1 MSLKSNLKNQI
12 VKGYYKQTEH
22 ETEDIINV
30 SINYINANSV
40 NIYYTLSILN
50 KLIYDPP
57 NPVRSIPKIAKTIF
71 TKNDI
76 ILNNPEDYRVC
87 ITRLSI
93 PSNAIP
99 LFLFPVEEASF
110 TISLT
115 YVNGPVNVQYT
126 KNINYI
132 QSNIGDPYERFQPV
146 YYIQEMLNF
155 VNTALSE
162 AYDDI
167 KADVGVNYTPTQAPF
182 IRFDSKTKLFS
193 LIAHDDYLDI
203 NKFGIFMNKPLFD
216 GFFSGFYSRS
226 ALFGLGQFN
235 GIQLL
240 PQNLGNNII
249 EIPAG
254 GGIFFVIQDEEFS
267 SVSAWY
273 KADRILV
280 SSNMIPINTSNL
292 ATQLD
297 IQLNVILDF
306 ILPDVELD
314 RKRYEY
320 NPMIYKWYD
329 LKQQKNLR
337 KFDLSYYILFE
348 SGNIIELYINGNNR
362 IDTTLLFTNKN
373 CLYQ

>member
-132 QSNIGDPYERFQPV
+132 LMPKRQ
-146 YYIQEMLNF
+146 
-155 VNTALSE
+155 
-162 AYDDI
+162 
-167 KADVGVNYTPTQAPF
+167 TPKVRLT
-182 IRFDSKTKLFS
+182 
-193 LIAHDDYLDI
+193 
-203 NKFGIFMNKPLFD
+203 
-216 GFFSGFYSRS
+216 
-226 ALFGLGQFN
+226 
-235 GIQLL
+235 
-240 PQNLGNNII
+240 
-249 EIPAG
+249 
-254 GGIFFVIQDEEFS
+254 
-267 SVSAWY
+267 
-273 KADRILV
+273 
-280 SSNMIPINTSNL
+280 
-292 ATQLD
+292 
-297 IQLNVILDF
+297 
-306 ILPDVELD
+306 
-314 RKRYEY
+314 
-320 NPMIYKWYD
+320 
-329 LKQQKNLR
+329 
-337 KFDLSYYILFE
+337 
-348 SGNIIELYINGNNR
+348 
-362 IDTTLLFTNKN
+362 
-373 CLYQ
+373 